1 MLNIIKIGG
10 NIIDNEAELTPFL
23 KDFAT
28 ISNPKILVHGGG
40 KLTTRLADK
49 LGIQTTM
56 IDGRRVTDAD
66 TLQIATMVYA
76 GWINKSIVAQL
87 QSVKCNAI
95 GLSGAD
101 ANLVPAVR
109 RPAEPIDFGFVGD
122 IQSHRISVKML
133 KDMFERSLTP
143 VFCSITHDGK
153 GSLLNSNADSIASA
167 LAVAMAGIVP
177 VRLVFC
183 FEKNGV
189 LTDVDNDDSYIRY
202 INPEKYQ
209 ILKEEG
215 VISQGMIPKLDN
227 AFNALRMGVKE
238 VQIKHAK
245 NVTKGIGTVI
255 TLDD

>member
-1 MLNIIKIGG
+1 MLNIVKIGG
-10 NIIDNEAELTPFL
+10 NIIDNEAELIPFL

-40 KLTTRLADK
+40 KLATRLAEK

-56 IDGRRVTDAD
+56 IDGRRVTNAD
-66 TLQIATMVYA
+66 TLQVATMVYA

-87 QSVKCNAI
+87 QSIKCYAI

-101 ANLVPAVR
+101 ANLIPAVR
-109 RPAEPIDFGFVGD
+109 RSPEPIDFGFVGD
-122 IQSHRISVKML
+122 IQPHRISVKIL
-133 KDMFERSLTP
+133 KDTLDRNLTP

-177 VRLVFC
+177 VRLIFC

-189 LTDVDNDDSYIRY
+189 LADVNDNNSYIRY
-202 INPEKYQ
+202 INPKKYQ
-209 ILKEEG
+209 TLKEEG
-215 VISQGMIPKLDN
+215 TISQGMLPKLDN
-227 AFNALRMGVKE
+227 AFNALKMGVKE
-238 VQIKHAK
+238 VQIKHA
-245 NVTKGIGTVI
+245 NNLTKGVGTVI
-255 TLDD
+255 TLEE

>member
-1 MLNIIKIGG
+1 MLNIVKIGG
-10 NIIDNEAELTPFL
+10 NIIDNKAELAPFL

-66 TLQIATMVYA
+66 TLQVATMVYA
-76 GWINKSIVAQL
+76 GWVNKSIVARL

-109 RPAEPIDFGFVGD
+109 RSPQPIDFGFVGD
-122 IQSHRISVKML
+122 IEPHRISVKML
-133 KDMFERSLTP
+133 KDMFDRSLTP
-143 VFCSITHDGK
+143 VFCSITHDGN

-167 LAVAMAGIVP
+167 LAIAMAGIVP

-189 LTDVDNDDSYIRY
+189 LTDVNDDDSYIRY
-202 INPEKYQ
+202 INPESYQ
-209 ILKEEG
+209 SLKEQG

-227 AFNALRMGVKE
+227 AFNALKMGVKE
-238 VQIKHAK
+238 VLIKHAK

-255 TLDD
+255 TLDE

>member
-1 MLNIIKIGG
+1 MLNIVKIGG
-10 NIIDNEAELTPFL
+10 NIIDNEAELVPFL
-23 KDFAT
+23 KEFAT

-40 KLTTRLADK
+40 KLTTRLAEK

-56 IDGRRVTDAD
+56 IDGCRVTDAE
-66 TLQIATMVYA
+66 TLQLATMVYA

-109 RPAEPIDFGFVGD
+109 RSPEPIDFGFVGD

-133 KDMFERSLTP
+133 KDMFDRSLTP

-189 LTDVDNDDSYIRY
+189 LTDVNNDDSYIRY

-209 ILKEEG
+209 KLKEEG
-215 VISQGMIPKLDN
+215 AISEGMTPKLDN
-227 AFNALRMGVKE
+227 AFNALKMGVKE
-238 VQIKHAK
+238 VQIKHTK

-255 TLDD
+255 TLEE